1 MLVEGYPKQGAGHLL
16 HTGYGL
22 QLLEEFCG
30 QTLTFLVTS
39 GKLSLKE
46 GDQSIFVLIN
56 NNIYVAMYTVK
67 CSSVLHPCRAFS
79 LVCY

>member
-1 MLVEGYPKQGAGHLL
+1 MLVEGYPKQGAGHLK
-16 HTGYGL
+16 HAGCGL

-46 GDQSIFVLIN
+46 GLNQYLYLLTI
-56 NNIYVAMYTVK
+56 IYMLQ
-67 CSSVLHPCRAFS
+67 CIQ
-79 LVCY
+79 